1 MTKLI
6 TVFGSTGN
14 QGGSVVRAILNH
26 PQLSKEWKVRGVT
39 RNPDK
44 PDAQAMVAKG
54 VEMVTYWEMASL
66 AHEVQQGRNLTD
78 ACIEAKVPHL
88 LWSSLPRVSKIT
100 GGRLANLHHF
110 DSKAM
115 VEEYINEAGQPAS
128 FVLPGYFMTNVPG
141 SIKPSQD
148 DGAYTLSLLF
158 HPDTRIPMLDVP
170 TDFGKFVAS
179 CLADP
184 KATIGKHV
192 LAVSAWVT
200 PLDVCAAV
208 VSVTGKSCEFR
219 EVADEEWKSGQEL
232 LENMI
237 MIKEWAYYGP
247 GADEGVK
254 WSQETVNGVGGWDG
268 FGNFEAFL
276 GRIGFV

>member
-1 MTKLI
+1 
-6 TVFGSTGN
+6 
-14 QGGSVVRAILNH
+14 
-26 PQLSKEWKVRGVT
+26 
-39 RNPDK
+39 
-44 PDAQAMVAKG
+44 
-54 VEMVTYWEMASL
+54 
-66 AHEVQQGRNLTD
+66 
-78 ACIEAKVPHL
+78 
-88 LWSSLPRVSKIT
+88 
-100 GGRLANLHHF
+100 
-110 DSKAM
+110 
-115 VEEYINEAGQPAS
+115 
-128 FVLPGYFMTNVPG
+128 
-141 SIKPSQD
+141 
-148 DGAYTLSLLF
+148 
-158 HPDTRIPMLDVP
+158 MLDVP

-192 LAVSAWVT
+192 LAASAWVT